1 MTVEQFKKAT
11 ELCKKITQR
20 QEELLGLDS
29 VLKSPSPY
37 VATGKGQV
45 FDIPPEIRKEV
56 VGLLKTEYGKQLE
69 DLKKEFEEL

>member
-11 ELCKKITQR
+11 DLCKRITQR
-20 QEELLGLDS
+20 QEELRELDS

-37 VATGKGQV
+37 IATGKGQV
-45 FDIPPEIRKEV
+45 YDIPSEIRKDV

-69 DLKKEFEEL
+69 ALKKEFE